1 MSRSE
6 LSLSDDWETPNH
18 LYQHLCGK
26 YNIHPTLDVAADF
39 INTKTKVFHN
49 DSLDTEWC
57 YDMVNPEYRD
67 VWCNPPH
74 SKTESFVKKADEQW
88 KKHNINILMIVP
100 ANSICAHYFDDVFDN
115 NHASYYRISG
125 RPQFLRNG
133 KVSKFPS
140 RNSYFV
146 VIWRKTKRLFD

>member
-6 LSLSDDWETPNH
+6 LSLSDEWETDDKLFKL
-18 LYQHLCGK
+18 LYKKYLGK
-26 YNIHPTLDVAADF
+26 KPRLDVACNF
-39 INTKTKVFHN
+39 ENCK
-49 DSLDTEWC
+49 C
-57 YDMVNPEYRD
+57 YEGIFLAFEFDWIGHSGNKLD

-74 SKTESFVKKADEQW
+74 SKTESFVKRADEQW

-146 VIWRKTKRLFD
+146 VIWKKTKRLFN